1 MISRRKVTAAA
12 AAAVLLG
19 SIATAASAAGST
31 PDWTATCPSHA
42 STSAPG
48 CGSWDNGPSS
58 GTVPG
63 FLPGTAANPNLI
75 SVSQDGWTASQGLQV
90 LTADSYH
97 GWTVTATDSDPSNAP
112 GEVLTYPDASFN
124 YYQLDTAPDYDA
136 PPLGYDLNKI
146 GTLVSSFTQSMPPTG
161 DSYIAEAA
169 YDVWLNNWQTE
180 VMFWVDSHKNT
191 NLAVDGCTKVGTYT
205 YSGQTWVLWRNGSG
219 INAFY
224 AFVLSKNETSGTVHL
239 WAMLE
244 ELVQLKEIPADSPLT
259 QVPFGWEISDTA
271 GHALKFSVSRLTLS
285 VAGR

>member
-1 MISRRKVTAAA
+1 
-12 AAAVLLG
+12 
-19 SIATAASAAGST
+19 
-31 PDWTATCPSHA
+31 
-42 STSAPG
+42 
-48 CGSWDNGPSS
+48 
-58 GTVPG
+58 
-63 FLPGTAANPNLI
+63 
-75 SVSQDGWTASQGLQV
+75 
-90 LTADSYH
+90 
-97 GWTVTATDSDPSNAP
+97 
-112 GEVLTYPDASFN
+112 
-124 YYQLDTAPDYDA
+124 
-136 PPLGYDLNKI
+136 
-146 GTLVSSFTQSMPPTG
+146 MPPTG